1 MLMQL
6 SCGCCGGCTVGFWG
20 TCDQITWAAGIQFP
34 TSWTILGARDKDN
47 LTDCNILVV
56 GRYSFAAPY
65 TDEPLATADR
75 TAVADWI
82 TAGGVL
88 FVIHDYYGS
97 PSIIPVT
104 PVDSL
109 NAFLAAIGS
118 QARAVTTTSGGA
130 PNNTDFPVGTHT
142 TSVSHPLLAGVDKLF
157 VSAPGFMSL
166 GSATLLFE
174 ARRLPGGY
182 ASILSVESY
191 GQGSIVFCADA
202 SMINNSTAASHITTH
217 GNKINK
223 LLENLCALSAN

>member
-20 TCDQITWAAGIQFP
+20 LCNQLGWAPGIQFP

-56 GRYSFAAPY
+56 GRYSIADPY

-88 FVIHDYYGS
+88 FVIHEYYDS
-97 PSIIPVT
+97 PSTVPVT
-104 PVDSL
+104 PVNSL

-118 QARAVTTTSGGA
+118 QARAVTTAGIS
-130 PNNTDFPVGTHT
+130 PNGTNWPVGTYS
-142 TSVSHPLLAGVDKLF
+142 TSVSHPLLAGVDKLW

-174 ARRLPGGY
+174 ARRSPGGY
-182 ASILSVESY
+182 ASILSVETY
-191 GQGSIVFCADA
+191 GDGSIVFCADF
-202 SMINNSTAASHITTH
+202 SMINNTAAASQITTH
-217 GNKINK
+217 GNKINT
-223 LLENLCALSAN
+223 LLANLCALSAN